1 METEEQKTRILNGNP
16 WKVMIDFSW
25 PAVAAMFL
33 LGANNV
39 VDGIF
44 VGHCAEQGALAGI
57 SIALPAVIAL
67 VGFGLLIGT
76 GAGALLSISIGAE
89 DTGVRQ
95 KLLGNVNTL
104 AIIASAAVMVFGLTF
119 SRQLLFAMGGRG
131 NELAL
136 GEVYYRTLLW
146 GAPLWIYAVALN
158 SLIRAEGNMKTSAVI
173 MAIGLST
180 NGISNYVL
188 MVLLGQG
195 IKGAAIGTNIGMAVQ
210 ACIGVLYMSRSSF
223 IRERKVQ
230 SLNENPDF
238 TLRQVNAIRLDRNII
253 AKIIPMG
260 LSAFI
265 MQIMMVLQSMLV
277 LNVLTHYGNAH
288 DIAFYG
294 VVIRL
299 FSFVVQPLAGFMIAM
314 PPLVGIN
321 FGATQ
326 PERVITFFKRFL
338 TAAFIIVLPFWLF
351 MLIAPQAAA
360 GLMMSRTEILTENI
374 IQFRVYMA
382 LLPVMPF
389 SFLTLGF
396 FPAINKGNISSILA
410 IMQQVVLYVPAMLIL
425 PLFTGVRGVYYGTLL
440 IELVTGIPMFILI
453 KREFLLLRTGATRWI
468 KDNAHAETVNAF
480 REETGGSIL

>member
-1 METEEQKTRILNGNP
+1 METEGQRERILNGKP
-16 WKVMIDFSW
+16 WKILIDFSW

-39 VDGIF
+39 LDGIF
-44 VGHCAEQGALAGI
+44 VGHFAEAGGLAGI

-76 GAGALLSISIGAE
+76 GAGALLSISIGAN
-89 DTGVRQ
+89 DIDIRQ

-104 AIIASAAVMVFGLTF
+104 SLLASAAVMLPGVIF

-131 NELAL
+131 IELML
-136 GEVYYRTLLW
+136 GEVYYRTILW
-146 GAPLWIYAVALN
+146 GAPLWIYSVAIN
-158 SLIRAEGNMKTSAVI
+158 SLVRAEGKMKTSAVI
-173 MAIGLST
+173 MAVGLAA

-188 MVLLGQG
+188 MVVFGLGM
-195 IKGAAIGTNIGMAVQ
+195 KGAAIGTNIGMAVQ
-210 ACIGVLYMSRSSF
+210 AVIGMLYMSRSPLVQEPPVTELSGQEPLLQPVNGNP
-223 IRERKVQ
+223 IPALRKVWKVCAA
-230 SLNENPDF
+230 SLDWSI
-238 TLRQVNAIRLDRNII
+238 V

-277 LNVLTHYGNAH
+277 LNVITHYGNSH

-299 FSFVVQPLAGFMIAM
+299 FSFVIQPLAGFMIAM
-314 PPLVGIN
+314 PPIVGIC
-321 FGATQ
+321 FGAAQ

-338 TAAFIIVLPFWLF
+338 TAAFIIVFPFWLF
-351 MLIAPQAAA
+351 MLAVPQTAA
-360 GLMMSRTEILTENI
+360 GVMMNRAEILTENI
-374 IQFRVYMA
+374 IQFRLYMA
-382 LLPVMPF
+382 LLPVMPL

-396 FPAINKGNISSILA
+396 FPAINKGNISSTLA
-410 IMQQVVLYVPAMLIL
+410 VMQQVVLYVPAMLIL

-440 IELVTGIPMFILI
+440 IELVTGLPIFILI
-453 KREFLLLRTGATRWI
+453 KREFRLLRTGVTRWPNFC
-468 KDNAHAETVNAF
+468 K
-480 REETGGSIL
+480 

>member
-1 METEEQKTRILNGNP
+1 METEEQKERILNGNS
-16 WKVMIDFSW
+16 WKILIDFSW

-44 VGHCAEQGALAGI
+44 VGHFAEPDALAGV

-76 GAGALLSISIGAE
+76 GAGSLLSIAIGAE
-89 DTGVRQ
+89 DSSVRQ

-104 AIIASAAVMVFGLTF
+104 SIIASAIVMLLGLTF

-131 NELAL
+131 TELVL
-136 GEVYYRTLLW
+136 GEMYYRTILW
-146 GAPLWIYAVALN
+146 GAPVWIYTMALN
-158 SLIRAEGNMKTSAVI
+158 ALIRAEGNMKTSAVI
-173 MAIGLST
+173 MAIGLAV
-180 NGISNYVL
+180 NGISNYIL
-188 MVLLGQG
+188 MVVLGQG

-210 ACIGVLYMSRSSF
+210 AFIGTLYMSRSPLV
-223 IRERKVQ
+223 KAPAQQ
-230 SLNENPDF
+230 SVNRRSISE
-238 TLRQVNAIRLDRNII
+238 LRQIGAIRLDKSIV

-277 LNVLTHYGNAH
+277 LNVITCYGNAH

-299 FSFVVQPLAGFMIAM
+299 FSFVIQPLTGFMIAM
-314 PPLVGIN
+314 PPIIGIS
-321 FGATQ
+321 FGAAQ

-338 TAAFIIVLPFWLF
+338 TAALMLVLPSWLF
-351 MLIAPQAAA
+351 MLAVPQTAA
-360 GLMMSRTEILTENI
+360 GLMMNIAEISTENI
-374 IQFRVYMA
+374 IQFRLYMA
-382 LLPVMPF
+382 LLPVMPL

-410 IMQQVVLYVPAMLIL
+410 IMQQVVLYVPAMLVL

-440 IELVTGIPMFILI
+440 IELVTAVPIFILI
-453 KREFLLLRTGATRWI
+453 KREFRLLRSGLTRWQ
-468 KDNAHAETVNAF
+468 
-480 REETGGSIL
+480 S

>member
-1 METEEQKTRILNGNP
+1 METEEQKERILNGNS
-16 WKVMIDFSW
+16 WKILIDFSW

-44 VGHCAEQGALAGI
+44 VGHFAESDALAGV

-76 GAGALLSISIGAE
+76 GAGSLLSIAIGAE
-89 DTGVRQ
+89 DSSVRQ

-104 AIIASAAVMVFGLTF
+104 SILASAIVMLLGLTF

-131 NELAL
+131 TELVL
-136 GEVYYRTLLW
+136 GEMYYRTILW
-146 GAPLWIYAVALN
+146 GAPVWIYTMALN

-173 MAIGLST
+173 MAIGLAV
-180 NGISNYVL
+180 NGISNYIL
-188 MVLLGQG
+188 MVVLGQG

-210 ACIGVLYMSRSSF
+210 AFIGTLYMSRSPLVKASAQ
-223 IRERKVQ
+223 Q
-230 SLNENPDF
+230 SVNRRSISE
-238 TLRQVNAIRLDRNII
+238 LRQIGAIRLDKSIV

-277 LNVLTHYGNAH
+277 LNVITCYGNAH

-299 FSFVVQPLAGFMIAM
+299 FSFVIQPLTGFMIAM
-314 PPLVGIN
+314 PPIIGIS
-321 FGATQ
+321 FGAAQ

-338 TAAFIIVLPFWLF
+338 TAALMLVLPSWLF
-351 MLIAPQAAA
+351 MLAVPQTAA
-360 GLMMSRTEILTENI
+360 GLMMNIAEISTENI
-374 IQFRVYMA
+374 IQFRLYMA
-382 LLPVMPF
+382 LLPVMPL

-410 IMQQVVLYVPAMLIL
+410 IMQQVVLYVPAMLVL

-440 IELVTGIPMFILI
+440 IELVTAVPIFILI
-453 KREFLLLRTGATRWI
+453 KREFRLLRSGLTRWQ
-468 KDNAHAETVNAF
+468 
-480 REETGGSIL
+480 S

>member
-1 METEEQKTRILNGNP
+1 MINGTLHIKMEETMETEEQRERILQGNP
-16 WKVMIDFSW
+16 WKVLIDFSW

-44 VGHCAEQGALAGI
+44 VGHFAESGALAGV

-76 GAGALLSISIGAE
+76 GAGSLLSIAIGAE
-89 DTGVRQ
+89 DSSVRQ

-104 AIIASAAVMVFGLTF
+104 ALLAAAVVMLLGLTF

-131 NELAL
+131 TELAL
-136 GEVYYRTLLW
+136 GEMYYRTILW
-146 GAPLWIYAVALN
+146 GAPVWIYTMALN
-158 SLIRAEGNMKTSAVI
+158 SLIRAEGKMKTAAVI
-173 MAIGLST
+173 MAIGLAV

-188 MVLLGQG
+188 MVVLGQG

-210 ACIGVLYMSRSSF
+210 ALIGALYMSRSPLVKEPAQQFSNGP
-223 IRERKVQ
+223 
-230 SLNENPDF
+230 S
-238 TLRQVNAIRLDRNII
+238 TSALRQVCAIRLDKSIV
-253 AKIIPMG
+253 AKVIPMG

-277 LNVLTHYGNAH
+277 LNVITRYGNAH

-314 PPLVGIN
+314 PPIIGIS
-321 FGATQ
+321 FGAAQ

-338 TAAFIIVLPFWLF
+338 TAALMLVLPFWVF
-351 MLIAPQAAA
+351 MLALPQTAAA
-360 GLMMSRTEILTENI
+360 LMMERSQILTENI
-374 IQFRVYMA
+374 IQFRLYMA
-382 LLPVMPF
+382 LLPVMPL

-410 IMQQVVLYVPAMLIL
+410 IMQQVVLYVPAMLVL

-440 IELVTGIPMFILI
+440 IELVTGLPMFILI
-453 KREFLLLRTGATRWI
+453 KREFGRLRSGITKWEHFC
-468 KDNAHAETVNAF
+468 K
-480 REETGGSIL
+480 